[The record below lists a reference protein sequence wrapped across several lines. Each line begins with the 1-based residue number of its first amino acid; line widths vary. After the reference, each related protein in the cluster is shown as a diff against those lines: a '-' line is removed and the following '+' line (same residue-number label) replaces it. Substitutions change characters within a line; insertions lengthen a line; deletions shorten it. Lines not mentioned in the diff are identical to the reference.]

1 MITVA
6 DRGWGWQIT
15 ENTKK
20 KKWYEKYKFFLKRS
34 DCTKEREVSEG

>member
-15 ENTKK
+15 ENTKNK
-20 KKWYEKYKFFLKRS
+20 NNNGMKNTNSF
-34 DCTKEREVSEG
+34 